1 MRYVAIGNTT
11 ANAVAAQD
19 DALARLREDAAGE
32 RVRLQEP
39 DSTDADDVAD
49 AVRAVADALTNA
61 QLRLLGTCATPDPA
75 GVEAV
80 LTQTSSVQETCCQ

>member
-19 DALARLREDAAGE
+19 DALACLRQDAAGE

-39 DSTDADDVAD
+39 DSTEADDVAHS
-49 AVRAVADALTNA
+49 VRAVTDALTNA
-61 QLRLLGTCATPDPA
+61 RLRLVGTCATPDPV

-80 LTQTSSVQETCCQ
+80 LTQTSTVQKTCCQ